1 MILLKTKNDFL
12 DKEILVHY
20 PKGKKH
26 LFLQIH
32 DLPVILAYCML
43 KSKDCSKT
51 ARNKN

>member
-1 MILLKTKNDFL
+1 MILLKTKIL

-32 DLPVILAYCML
+32 DLPVILACCML